1 MPNQQSSS
9 NPLETFR
16 LSLPTRAGDLQA
28 EISVPTSFIPVSDIV
43 PLMRSLGEQAL
54 TLEEQKVQQA
64 GQTISC
70 RKGCGACCR
79 VLVPVSPPEAFTL
92 KKRVEQLPASQ
103 RDRYLQRLAT
113 VKDTLNKTGLLGRLV
128 QLSETRTQL
137 SDEDM
142 EPINQAYYTQRLPCI
157 FLEDEACSIYEF
169 RPAACREYLVT
180 SPAEFC
186 QDMTDPAVKPV
197 SVPFRIAT
205 VLSLMWAKLT
215 GGPARLIPL
224 PVALDWAD
232 RHADENKSYE
242 TGGTLLEMGMERI
255 LAFLRQRS

>member
-1 MPNQQSSS
+1 MPDQQSSS
-9 NPLETFR
+9 NPLDTFR
-16 LSLPTRAGDLQA
+16 LSLPTSAGDLQA

-54 TLEEQKVQQA
+54 KLEEAKVQQA

-92 KKRVEQLPASQ
+92 KKRIEELPAPQ

-113 VKDTLNKTGLLGRLV
+113 LKDTLHEAGLLGRLV
-128 QLSETRTQL
+128 QLSETRSQW

-142 EPINQAYYTQRLPCI
+142 EPINQAYYARRLPCI

-255 LAFLRQRS
+255 LTFLRQRS

>member
-1 MPNQQSSS
+1 MSSTRDT
-9 NPLETFR
+9 LR
-16 LSLPTRAGDLQA
+16 LSVPTPAGELLA
-28 EISVPTSFIPVSDIV
+28 EVSVPTSFIPVSDIV
-43 PLMRSLGEQAL
+43 PLMRSLGEEAL
-54 TLEEQKVQQA
+54 KLEEAKVHQA
-64 GQTISC
+64 GQAISC
-70 RKGCGACCR
+70 KKGCGACCR

-92 KKRVEQLPASQ
+92 KKRIEQLPAPQ

-113 VKDTLNKTGLLGRLV
+113 LKDTLNKAGLLGRLV

-142 EPINQAYYTQRLPCI
+142 EPINQAYYAQRLPCI

-224 PVALDWAD
+224 PIALDWAD

-242 TGGTLLEMGMERI
+242 TGGTLLEMGLEKI

>member
-1 MPNQQSSS
+1 MPEQQSSS
-9 NPLETFR
+9 KPLETFR
-16 LSLPTRAGDLQA
+16 LSLPTPAGDLQA

-43 PLMRSLGEQAL
+43 PLMRSLGEEAVS
-54 TLEEQKVQQA
+54 LEEAKVQQA

-79 VLVPVSPPEAFTL
+79 VMVPVSPPEAFVL
-92 KKRVEQLPASQ
+92 KKRFEQLPAPH
-103 RDRYLQRLAT
+103 RDRVLQRLAAL
-113 VKDTLNKTGLLGRLV
+113 KETLNEAGLLGRLV

-142 EPINQAYYTQRLPCI
+142 EPVNQAYYAQRLPCI
-157 FLEDEACSIYEF
+157 FLEDESCSIYDF

-224 PVALDWAD
+224 PIALDWAD

-242 TGGTLLEMGMERI
+242 TGGTLLEMGLEKI

>member
-1 MPNQQSSS
+1 MPEKQRSSKPS
-9 NPLETFR
+9 ETFR
-16 LSLPTRAGDLQA
+16 LSLPTPAGDLQA

-54 TLEEQKVQQA
+54 QLEEAKVQQA
-64 GQTISC
+64 GHTISC

-92 KKRVEQLPASQ
+92 KKRFEQLPAPH
-103 RDRYLQRLAT
+103 RDRVLHRLST
-113 VKDTLNKTGLLGRLV
+113 IKNTLNKAGLLGRLV

-142 EPINQAYYTQRLPCI
+142 EPINQAYYAQRLPCI

-232 RHADENKSYE
+232 RHADENKSYK
-242 TGGTLLEMGMERI
+242 TGGTLLEMGLEKI
-255 LAFLRQRS
+255 LGFLRQKS

>member
-1 MPNQQSSS
+1 MPKQQSSS
-9 NPLETFR
+9 KPLDTFR
-16 LSLPTRAGDLQA
+16 LSLPTPAGDLQA

-43 PLMRSLGEQAL
+43 PLMRSLGEEAL
-54 TLEEQKVQQA
+54 KLEETNVQRA

-70 RKGCGACCR
+70 QKGCGACCR
-79 VLVPVSPPEAFTL
+79 VMVPVSPPEAFTL
-92 KKRVEQLPASQ
+92 KEGVEQLPAPH
-103 RDRYLQRLAT
+103 RDRIRQRLSK
-113 VKDTLNKTGLLGRLV
+113 VKDALNEAGLLGRLV

-137 SDEDM
+137 SDADM
-142 EPINQAYYTQRLPCI
+142 EPINQAYYAQRLPCV
-157 FLEDEACSIYEF
+157 FLEDESCSIYEF

-180 SPAEFC
+180 SPAKFC

-224 PVALDWAD
+224 PIALDWAD
-232 RHADENKSYE
+232 RHADENKAYE
-242 TGGTLLEMGMERI
+242 TGGTLLEMGLEKI

>member
-1 MPNQQSSS
+1 MPEQQSSS
-9 NPLETFR
+9 KPLDTFR
-16 LSLPTRAGDLQA
+16 LSLPTPAGDLQA

-43 PLMRSLGEQAL
+43 PLMRSLGEEAVS
-54 TLEEQKVQQA
+54 LEEAKVQQT

-79 VLVPVSPPEAFTL
+79 VMVPVSPPEAFVL
-92 KKRVEQLPASQ
+92 KKRFEQLPVPH
-103 RDRYLQRLAT
+103 RDRVLHRLSA
-113 VKDTLNKTGLLGRLV
+113 VKDALNEAGLLGRLV

-142 EPINQAYYTQRLPCI
+142 EPVNQAYYAQRLPCI
-157 FLEDEACSIYEF
+157 FLEDEACSIYDF

-215 GGPARLIPL
+215 GSPARLIPL
-224 PVALDWAD
+224 PIALDWAD
-232 RHADENKSYE
+232 RHAEENKAYE
-242 TGGTLLEMGMERI
+242 TGNTLLEMGMEKI
-255 LAFLRQRS
+255 WGFLRQRS